1 MLRRRRPSPN
11 RRRAALPHVCAAF
24 RVGRVTGTVAQT
36 SGAAVPPGTIYRL
49 TMTEIHGTVAPGFE
63 SVRSAFEDNFDT
75 QGDVGASVAITV
87 GGEFVVD
94 LWGGSAT
101 FDGPDDDATGAP
113 GVDGDWQEDTI
124 INVWSTTK
132 TMAALCCLILA
143 DRGDLDL
150 YEPIATYWPE
160 FAAGGKQAV
169 ATRHVLSHT
178 AGLSGWDEPLD
189 VTDLLD
195 HDKLVTIHARQTP
208 WWEPGSQSGYHAIS
222 QGYLLGEIVKRVSGR
237 SLGTYFADEVAGPLG
252 ADFHIGAPESCDPRV
267 ARVIPPTNGLE
278 GTDSD
283 ADSIAVRTLGNP
295 ALRAEFSWRHDWRRA
310 EIPAAGG
317 HGNARSVA
325 LCHTPTACGGSARG
339 VTLLSDEGVAR
350 IFDAQYEGPDLILP
364 VELKMGMGFGLPS
377 PMLPVPNPRTC
388 FWGGWGGSLA
398 IIDVDAQMSFS
409 YVMNKMGDG
418 TTGDL
423 RGAGL
428 LMAAYTALMS

>member
-1 MLRRRRPSPN
+1 
-11 RRRAALPHVCAAF
+11 VAF
-24 RVGRVTGTVAQT
+24 REGRVAESVTQT
-36 SGAAVPPGTIYRL
+36 LGSAVEHRAIYRL
-49 TMTEIHGTVAPGFE
+49 AMAEIHGTVAQGFE
-63 SVRSAFEDNFDT
+63 AVRTAFQDNFDS

-94 LWGGSAT
+94 LWGGTAT
-101 FDGPDDDATGAP
+101 FDGPDDDVSGAP
-113 GVDGDWQEDTI
+113 GVGGDWQEDTI

-143 DRGDLDL
+143 DRGELDL

-160 FAAGGKQAV
+160 FAAGGKESV

-178 AGLSGWDEPLD
+178 AGLSGWDEPLEP
-189 VTDLLD
+189 VDLLD
-195 HDKLVTIHARQTP
+195 HDKLVAIHARQTP

-222 QGYLLGEIVKRVSGR
+222 QGYLLGEIVRRVSGR
-237 SLGTYFADEVAGPLG
+237 SLGTFFADEVAGPLG
-252 ADFHIGAPESCDPRV
+252 ADFHIGTPASCDPRV
-267 ARVIPPTNGLE
+267 ARVIPPTTGLE
-278 GTDSD
+278 GAEADP
-283 ADSIAVRTLGNP
+283 DSIAVRTLANP
-295 ALRAEFSWRHDWRRA
+295 ALRAEFSWRKDWRRA

-339 VTLLSDEGVAR
+339 VSLLSDEGVAR
-350 IFDAQYEGPDLILP
+350 IFDVQYEGADLILP

-409 YVMNKMGDG
+409 YVMNKMGEG

-423 RGAGL
+423 RGASL
-428 LMAAYTALMS
+428 LLAAYTALMS